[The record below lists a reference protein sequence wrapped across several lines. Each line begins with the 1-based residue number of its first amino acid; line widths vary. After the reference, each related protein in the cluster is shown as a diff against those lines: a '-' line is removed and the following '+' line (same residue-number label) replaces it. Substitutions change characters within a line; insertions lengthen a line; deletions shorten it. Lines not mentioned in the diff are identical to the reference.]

1 MWTSLLGR
9 LGLKRM
15 KTEIEGIPNKPQTI
29 CIITLAIYIFT
40 MIAFLCINAPGFTD
54 ISERLMYCF
63 SWLIGL
69 VLLFCITLL
78 VCYYFPNIKE
88 MKSKFIKKF
97 SFMEEFGYH
106 CKSSFYSKKDK
117 IIEYRYTHNKF
128 IPIIFVSYGRRGT
141 VPYFVTENKECVNI
155 WRFLEHLDEDIY
167 NSTKEEDDAFKHCM
181 EIMIDYM
188 ETKPVL
194 FSKELEICKNLTFY
208 LYNMPDSRP
217 AEYCLGCYD
226 GSCFIDFNIQ
236 NGMVFLERI
245 SCDGLGCFEIS
256 NSEITLSLEESE
268 VFQEE
273 MKKNSFSQKVI
284 RPLVLK
290 LINLNEDLICA
301 DVFNQY
307 PLLKINT

>member
-1 MWTSLLGR
+1 MWTPALGR
-9 LGLKRM
+9 LGFKSM
-15 KTEIEGIPNKPQTI
+15 KTRIEGIPNKPQTI
-29 CIITLAIYIFT
+29 CIISLAFYALT
-40 MIAFLCINAPGFTD
+40 MIAFLCINAPGLTD
-54 ISERLMYCF
+54 TSERLRYCLP
-63 SWLIGL
+63 WLIGL
-69 VLLFCITLL
+69 VILFCITLS

-88 MKSKFIKKF
+88 LKLKFIKEY
-97 SFMEEFGYH
+97 SFLEEYGYH
-106 CKSSFYSKKDK
+106 CKSSFYLKKDK
-117 IIEYRYTHNKF
+117 IIQYRYVHDKF
-128 IPIIFVSYGRRGT
+128 SPIIFVSYIRRGT
-141 VPYFVTENKECVNI
+141 VPYLVTENEECVNI
-155 WRFLEHLDEDIY
+155 WHFLEYLDEDSY
-167 NSTKEEDDAFKHCM
+167 NSLKEDDDAFKHCM

-188 ETKPVL
+188 KTKSVL
-194 FSKELEICKNLTFY
+194 FSRELEICKNLTFY

-273 MKKNSFSQKVI
+273 MKKSSFSQKII

-307 PLLKINT
+307 PLLRINT